1 MACDQL
7 RPEEGDREEGD
18 REEGGGR
25 REEGGGRREE
35 GGGKRENTERS
46 GRSPVHLQRRSA
58 DHQRPGL
65 NNNRKREREDE
76 RKAIRWGGGRGRHIE
91 RWGMGG

>member
-1 MACDQL
+1 L

-35 GGGKRENTERS
+35 G
-46 GRSPVHLQRRSA
+46 
-58 DHQRPGL
+58 
-65 NNNRKREREDE
+65 RERTLRE
-76 RKAIRWGGGRGRHIE
+76 AAGVQFTSSAVPQITNGRG
-91 RWGMGG
+91 